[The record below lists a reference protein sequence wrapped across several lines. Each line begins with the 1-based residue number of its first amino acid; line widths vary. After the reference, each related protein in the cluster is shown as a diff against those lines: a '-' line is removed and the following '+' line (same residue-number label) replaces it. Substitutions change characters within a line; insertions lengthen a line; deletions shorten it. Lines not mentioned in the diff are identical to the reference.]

1 MRSLRFGVERH
12 GDPITAYPLKTLH
25 SGITVQQGFGGL
37 VSEIELRAVARFSGY
52 TWRQWE
58 QLPQDDKVQDV
69 AYQRIRRAIDANEED
84 ARDKAIARAKP
95 KKR

>member
-1 MRSLRFGVERH
+1 MERH

-37 VSEIELRAVARFSGY
+37 VSEIELRAVARFAGY
-52 TWRQWE
+52 TWRQWD
-58 QLPQDDKVQDV
+58 QLSQDDKVQDV
-69 AYQRIRRAIDANEED
+69 AYHRIQRSIDANEED
-84 ARDKAIARAKP
+84 AREKATASRAKT